1 METTDQRG
9 LAEDLAE
16 DLAHDLAQG
25 VARDGLPGDVPDL
38 PTVLYDAPAAVLMI
52 DLDERRVVYA
62 NAAAVELTG
71 DRVSLPVDIDAW
83 GDAAGLTDLGGKRMS
98 ETSSPLSLVAAGIPV
113 AGEPVAVH
121 DAARRGSTATEEQ
134 REASEGRLLWVTGFV
149 LGPGGLGDTGEQLP
163 VPAELRS
170 RALVVFLQLSGSE
183 HGDRRRLEVLR
194 DRAVVAT
201 DMSFT
206 ITDPR
211 REDGPLIWVNPSFTR
226 LTGYAVEEAVGRNCR
241 FLQGPNTDRRSV
253 ERMRAALRAQE
264 PITEVLLNYRKDGT
278 AFWNQVSISPVVDG
292 AGDLVNFVGVQNDV
306 TERVLV
312 EQERRA
318 ALADAEEARSQ
329 LRLLAEATTH
339 MTEALGVDD
348 ACHGLARLVVPQLA
362 DVCAVDLLDRPGS
375 GLPRRVAVAARDRA
389 DEDRIARM
397 ADLRDYRAG
406 HDSTTG
412 RVLATGEPVLLS
424 DLPEHG
430 TDRYDAGS
438 PAAELYDRLRMRS
451 AMVVPLRARGKVLGA
466 LTLVTQH
473 PYGRRYS
480 QKDLHLATDLAGRA
494 GLTVD
499 NARLYE
505 REHAAAATLQHSLLP
520 AVPEVGGLQ
529 MAARYRVGTDGN
541 QVGGDWYDVLP
552 LPDGAVGIAVGDVVG
567 HDLSAAAAMGQ
578 LRGVL
583 RSYAWDGG
591 RPGSVL
597 DRCDQLVQG
606 LEMASMATAVYA
618 RLEPP
623 DASGDR
629 VLRYA
634 NAGHPAPLL
643 LTREGELRRLDEH
656 LSPMIGVVPT
666 LGRAGEEGRTEAT
679 LTVPAG
685 ALLLLYTD
693 GLTDIAGEDAD
704 ERVDLLERTL
714 REIPA
719 DSPAEAVVDRVLEVC
734 EPAHLRDDIAV
745 LAVRLEG

>member
-1 METTDQRG
+1 VETTDPRG
-9 LAEDLAE
+9 VPA
-16 DLAHDLAQG
+16 DLAQQAAHG
-25 VARDGLPGDVPDL
+25 VAGSGPATGPAGLL
-38 PTVLYDAPAAVLMI
+38 QVLHDAPAAVLMI
-52 DLDERRVVYA
+52 DLRRREVVYA
-62 NAAAVELTG
+62 NAAAVELAG
-71 DRVSLPVDIDAW
+71 GRVRLPVDIDAW

-98 ETSSPLSLVAAGIPV
+98 QTSSPLSLVAAGIPV
-113 AGEPVAVH
+113 AGEPVAVR

-134 REASEGRLLWVTGFV
+134 REAVEGRLLWVTGFV
-149 LGPGGLGDTGEQLP
+149 LGPGAGERLP
-163 VPAELRS
+163 VPDELRS

-183 HGDRRRLEVLR
+183 HGERRRLEVLR

-206 ITDPR
+206 ISDPQ
-211 REDGPLIWVNPSFTR
+211 REDDPLVWVNPSFTR
-226 LTGYAVEEAVGRNCR
+226 LTGYPMAEAVGRNCR
-241 FLQGPNTDRRSV
+241 FLQGRNTDRRAV
-253 ERMRAALRAQE
+253 ERIRAALRAQE
-264 PITEVLLNYRKDGT
+264 PITEVLLNYRRDGT

-292 AGDLVNFVGVQNDV
+292 AGDLVNFVGVQTDV

-318 ALADAEEARSQ
+318 ALADAEEARRQ

-339 MTEALGVDD
+339 MTAALGVDD

-375 GLPRRVAVAARDRA
+375 GPRRVAVCTRDRA

-397 ADLRDYRAG
+397 AMLRDYRPGRDSATG
-406 HDSTTG
+406 H
-412 RVLATGEPVLLS
+412 VLATGEPVLLS

-430 TDRYDAGS
+430 AERYLDDPA
-438 PAAELYDRLRMRS
+438 AAELYDRLRMRS

-473 PYGRRYS
+473 PYGRRYG

-623 DASGDR
+623 LPSGER
-629 VLRYA
+629 VLHYA

-643 LTREGELRRLDEH
+643 LTREGELRRLDQH

-666 LGRAGEEGRTEAT
+666 LGRVDADGRTEAT

-693 GLTDIAGEDAD
+693 GLTDVAGEDAD

-719 DSPAEAVVDRVLEVC
+719 DSPAEAVVDRVLAVC
-734 EPAHLRDDIAV
+734 EPAHLRDDVAV

>member
-1 METTDQRG
+1 METTDRRG
-9 LAEDLAE
+9 LAEDLGQE
-16 DLAHDLAQG
+16 VAQG
-25 VARDGLPGDVPDL
+25 VAESGLPGGAGEL
-38 PTVLYDAPAAVLMI
+38 PQVLYDAPAAVLMI

-71 DRVSLPVDIDAW
+71 HRVSLPVDIDAW

-134 REASEGRLLWVTGFV
+134 REAAEGRLLWVTGFV
-149 LGPGGLGDTGEQLP
+149 LGPGGLGDAGQQLP
-163 VPAELRS
+163 LPEELRS
-170 RALVVFLQLSGSE
+170 RALVVFLQLSGTE

-211 REDGPLIWVNPSFTR
+211 RPEDPLIWVNPSFTR
-226 LTGYAVEEAVGRNCR
+226 LTGYAVEDAVGRNCR
-241 FLQGPNTDRRSV
+241 FLQGRNTDPASI
-253 ERMRAALRAQE
+253 ERMRAALRAQQ

-329 LRLLAEATTH
+329 LRMLAEATTQ
-339 MTEALGVDD
+339 MTETLGVED

-375 GLPRRVAVAARDRA
+375 GLLRRVAVAARDRA

-397 ADLRDYRAG
+397 AGLRDHRVG
-406 HDSTTG
+406 RGSTTG
-412 RVLATGEPVLLS
+412 HVLASGEPVLLS

-430 TDRYDAGS
+430 ADRYDDD
-438 PAAELYDRLRMRS
+438 PDAAELYDRLRMRS
-451 AMVVPLRARGKVLGA
+451 AIVVPLRARGRVLGA
-466 LTLVTQH
+466 LTLVSQH
-473 PYGRRYS
+473 PYGRRYG
-480 QKDLHLATDLAGRA
+480 QKDLHLATDLAGRV

-529 MAARYRVGTDGN
+529 LAARYRVGTDGN

-623 DASGDR
+623 DALGDR
-629 VLRYA
+629 VLHYA

-685 ALLLLYTD
+685 GLLLLYTD

-704 ERVDLLERTL
+704 ERAELLERTL

-719 DSPAEAVVDRVLEVC
+719 DSSAEAVVDQVLAVC
-734 EPAHLRDDIAV
+734 EPRHVRDDIAV
-745 LAVRLEG
+745 LAVRLER

>member
-1 METTDQRG
+1 METTDTRG
-9 LAEDLAE
+9 PAEDLAR
-16 DLAHDLAQG
+16 Q
-25 VARDGLPGDVPDL
+25 VAGNGLPTTEL
-38 PTVLYDAPAAVLMI
+38 PQVLYDAPAAVLVI
-52 DLDERRVVYA
+52 DLEQRRVVYA

-98 ETSSPLSLVAAGIPV
+98 ETSSPLSLVASGIPV

-121 DAARRGSTATEEQ
+121 DAARRGSTATDEQ
-134 REASEGRLLWVTGFV
+134 REAAEGRLLWVTGFV

-163 VPAELRS
+163 VPEELRS

-226 LTGYAVEEAVGRNCR
+226 LTGYKVEDAVGRNCR
-241 FLQGPNTDRRSV
+241 FLQGPNTDRHAV

-264 PITEVLLNYRKDGT
+264 PITEVVLNYRKDGT

-329 LRLLAEATTH
+329 LRLLAEATTQ

-362 DVCAVDLLDRPGS
+362 DVCAVDLLDGPGS
-375 GLPRRVAVAARDRA
+375 GVRRVAVAARDRA
-389 DEDRIARM
+389 DEERIARM
-397 ADLRDYRAG
+397 AEVRDYRPG
-406 HDSTTG
+406 QGTSTG
-412 RVLATGEPVLLS
+412 EVLATGEPVLLS

-430 TDRYDAGS
+430 ADRYGDAD
-438 PAAELYDRLRMRS
+438 ADAVRLYDRLRLRS
-451 AMVVPLRARGKVLGA
+451 AMVVPLRARGRVLGA
-466 LTLVTQH
+466 VTLATQH
-473 PYGRRYS
+473 PYGRRYG
-480 QKDLHLATDLAGRA
+480 QRDLHLATDLAGRA

-623 DASGDR
+623 AASGER
-629 VLRYA
+629 VLHYA

-643 LTREGELRRLDEH
+643 LTREGELRRLDGH

-666 LGRAGEEGRTEAT
+666 LGRAGGEGRTEAT

-704 ERVDLLERTL
+704 ERAELLERTL
-714 REIPA
+714 REVPA
-719 DSPAEAVVDRVLEVC
+719 DSPAEAVVDRVLAVC